1 MKLSL
6 TTLLPFALLL
16 VTALAQDGQD
26 GATAT
31 ETDALDVAA
40 TTPTN
45 TEFPAD
51 CACWTDLGA
60 GKVCADNDD
69 DLSGLCSL
77 PLVTYLVGAAI
88 LLIFFGLLVVDKLK
102 YKHVTA
108 PSDDE

>member
-16 VTALAQDGQD
+16 VTALAQGGQD
-26 GATAT
+26 GSTVT
-31 ETDALDVAA
+31 GTDALDVAS
-40 TTPTN
+40 TTATN

-51 CACWTDLGA
+51 CACWTDFGA

-77 PLVTYLVGAAI
+77 PLVTYLVGAVV
-88 LLIFFGLLVVDKLK
+88 LLIAFGLLVWDKLK

-108 PSDDE
+108 PTGDE